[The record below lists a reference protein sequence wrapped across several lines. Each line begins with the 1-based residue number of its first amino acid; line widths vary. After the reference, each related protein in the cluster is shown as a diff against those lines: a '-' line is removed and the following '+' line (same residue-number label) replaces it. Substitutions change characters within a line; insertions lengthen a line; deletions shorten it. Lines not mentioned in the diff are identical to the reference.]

1 MINLLKTNNLQHFI
15 LTNKLTKIK
24 EILTY
29 SELQNRINKNRKTFY
44 ATYSVSVESKKSNI
58 EKLLLILFYGV
69 FALAMGAILLETI
82 TQIF

>member
-1 MINLLKTNNLQHFI
+1 MINLLKTNDLQHFI
-15 LTNKLTKIK
+15 LTNKLTKIR
-24 EILTY
+24 EVLTY

-44 ATYSVSVESKKSNI
+44 STYSVSVKSKKSNI

>member
-1 MINLLKTNNLQHFI
+1 MINLLKTNDLQHFI

-24 EILTY
+24 EVLTY

-44 ATYSVSVESKKSNI
+44 STYSVGVESKKSNI

-69 FALAMGAILLETI
+69 FALAMGAIILETI

>member
-1 MINLLKTNNLQHFI
+1 MINLLKTNDLQHFI

-24 EILTY
+24 EVLTY

-44 ATYSVSVESKKSNI
+44 STYSVGVESKKSNI
-58 EKLLLILFYGV
+58 EKLLLVLFYGV
-69 FALAMGAILLETI
+69 FALAMGSIILETI

>member
-1 MINLLKTNNLQHFI
+1 MINLLKTNDLQHFI

-24 EILTY
+24 EVLTY

-44 ATYSVSVESKKSNI
+44 STYSVSVESKKSNI
-58 EKLLLILFYGV
+58 EKILLVLFYGV
-69 FALAMGAILLETI
+69 SSLAMGVLILETI